1 MRGFGWKMHK
11 ASDNEGIAQLNE
23 VSRGSIHVNLSVPI
37 APIKDVGFKTG
48 ATGDVPYVHRLMGE
62 EPRGVEEQTGDGDT
76 TLILDV
82 GLGYRGPVNLGE
94 K

>member
-1 MRGFGWKMHK
+1 MHK
-11 ASDNEGIAQLNE
+11 TSDDQRITQLNE
-23 VSRGSIHVNLSVPI
+23 VSCGSVHVDLSVPI
-37 APIKDVGFKTG
+37 AAIKDVGLKAGT
-48 ATGDVPYVHRLMGE
+48 TGDVPYVHGLIGE
-62 EPRGVEEQTGDGDT
+62 EPGGVEEQTGDGDT